1 MKICVTSTGQ
11 DMDSAIDSRFGR
23 CPFFVLVDEETME
36 HDAIPNSAANDASGA
51 GIQAAQIVAGTG
63 AGVVV
68 TGHTG
73 PNATQMLDTAKI
85 RIMTGA
91 SGTVRDAVLQY
102 KSGKLAEA
110 SGPTAEA
117 HAGASDAGAGA
128 GAGR

>member
-23 CPFFVLVDEETME
+23 CPFFILVDEETME
-36 HDAIPNSAANDASGA
+36 HEAIPNSAANDASGA
-51 GIQAAQIVAGTG
+51 GIQAAQIVAGAG
-63 AGVVV
+63 AGVVI

-73 PNATQMLDTAKI
+73 PNATQTITAAGI

-91 SGTVRDAVLQY
+91 SGTVHDAVLQY

-117 HAGASDAGAGA
+117 GAGT
-128 GAGR
+128 GRGGGVR